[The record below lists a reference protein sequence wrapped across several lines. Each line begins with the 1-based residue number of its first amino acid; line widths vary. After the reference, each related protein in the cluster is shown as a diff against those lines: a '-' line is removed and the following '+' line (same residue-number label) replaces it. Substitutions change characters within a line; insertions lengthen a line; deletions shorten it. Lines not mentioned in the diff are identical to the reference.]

1 MRLQPLVLL
10 LFLPMV
16 AVFAQA
22 PETPAAVPR
31 PAALVADGIPPVPS
45 ELAAAT
51 RPYMEFRTA
60 AFTGW
65 NTRDRSMLIATR
77 FGNTAQLHR
86 VAAPLGYRQQLSFE
100 EEPVSGTWSP
110 TGDVLVAQK
119 DIGGNEFYQLHTLVN
134 GRLQLLTDGRSRNNF
149 GAWSHDGRLVGY
161 SSTRRNG
168 TDTDLYVV
176 DPRDRATDRMV
187 AQVQGGGWNIMD
199 FSYDRRRAVVI
210 NYQPDHQFGPLSARS
225 RQRPPFPGRRHLS

>member
-1 MRLQPLVLL
+1 MRFQLLVLQL
-10 LFLPMV
+10 SLPMAAAV
-16 AVFAQA
+16 AQV
-22 PETPAAVPR
+22 PETPAVVAR
-31 PAALVADGIPPVPS
+31 PAALVADGIPPVPA

-60 AFTGW
+60 TFTGW
-65 NTRDRSMLIATR
+65 NNRDRSMLITTR

-100 EEPVSGTWSP
+100 EEPVTGTWSP
-110 TGDVLVAQK
+110 TGDMLVAQK
-119 DIGGNEFYQLHTLVN
+119 DIGGSEFFQLHTLAT
-134 GRLQLLTDGRSRNNF
+134 GGLQLLTDGRSRNEF

-187 AQVQGGGWNIMD
+187 AQVQGGGWNILD
-199 FSYDRRRAVVI
+199 FSLTAAAPSSSTIIRSPIRTSTCSISRA
-210 NYQPDHQFGPLSARS
+210 AR
-225 RQRPPFPGRRHLS
+225 